1 MGSSARELGQDIRF
15 AAVDGHRVAYAT
27 VGSGP
32 PLLLPALWIGH
43 LELEWGFEDF
53 RAFIGA
59 LAKRRTVIRYDRL
72 GTGLSDRPAEPV
84 GSSLERE
91 VRTIATILHALGL
104 ERVSLLGIS
113 FGGCPAVAFAA
124 SHPQRVRSLALFGA
138 YADGAQIAPPALR
151 EAMVATVR
159 AHWGAGS
166 RQLAAM
172 WLPGADAE
180 TLERF
185 ARLQRA
191 AAGAEV
197 AAAMLE
203 GVYAAD
209 VRELLPR
216 VIAPALVVHR
226 RADRAMPFAQGRE
239 LAARLSAARLVALD
253 GELHL
258 PWLGDS
264 DAVIGTVGAF
274 LDEHHPV
281 GAAPRDGPLS
291 EREREVL
298 RLVAD
303 GLSDAEIAAR
313 LIVSPHTVHR
323 HVANIRTKLGQ
334 PSRAAAAAYAARAGL
349 I

>member
-1 MGSSARELGQDIRF
+1 VAGPGLQQHIRF
-15 AAVDGHRVAYAT
+15 CSVGGARVAFAT

-32 PLLLPALWIGH
+32 ALLLPALWIGH
-43 LELEWGFEDF
+43 LELEWEFDEY
-53 RAFIGA
+53 RAFVGA

-72 GTGLSDRPAEPV
+72 GTGLSDRADAPPDPALD
-84 GSSLERE
+84 GE
-91 VRTIATILHALGL
+91 VRTIAAVADAVGAREL
-104 ERVSLLGIS
+104 SLLGIS
-113 FGGCPAVAFAA
+113 FGGCPAVAFATQ
-124 SHPQRVRSLALFGA
+124 HPDRVRSLALFGS
-138 YADGAQIAPPALR
+138 YADGAQLAPAALR

-166 RQLAAM
+166 RQLAAV

-180 TLERF
+180 TLDRF

-203 GVYAAD
+203 GVYSAD
-209 VRELLPR
+209 VRELLGR
-216 VIAPALVVHR
+216 VIAPALVAHR
-226 RADRAMPFAQGRE
+226 RADRAIPFAQARE
-239 LAARLSAARLVALD
+239 LAARLPAARLVALD

-264 DAVIGTVGAF
+264 DAVLGALGAF
-274 LDEHHPV
+274 LDEHHAV

-291 EREREVL
+291 TREREVL

-303 GLSDAEIAAR
+303 GCSDAEIARR

-334 PSRAAAAAYAARAGL
+334 PSRAAAAAYAAREGL